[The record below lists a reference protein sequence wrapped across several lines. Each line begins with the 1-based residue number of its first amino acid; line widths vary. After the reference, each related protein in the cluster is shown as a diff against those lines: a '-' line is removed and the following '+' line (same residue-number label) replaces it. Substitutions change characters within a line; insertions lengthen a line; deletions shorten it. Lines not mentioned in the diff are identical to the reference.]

1 MPNFNLLSPEV
12 NVSNIKG
19 PGSKPIVI
27 AQTAWRQLAQDLTL
41 MTEQWVAQISATEEL
56 YKGKA
61 ASQFLDAAGRYG
73 DWLAGHARTAGATAE
88 SLGQAA
94 RAYDTAVESM
104 VPTSTIVAN
113 RAAALT
119 MKSTNLLGQFT
130 AKIGELDRAYQHM
143 WAQNADAMNTYQ
155 FVAFDIMRQVEEDI
169 RITPAPQVVEGSSS
183 RSFGGYHT
191 ISTTSRFDQE
201 EKFS

>member
-1 MPNFNLLSPEV
+1 
-12 NVSNIKG
+12 
-19 PGSKPIVI
+19 
-27 AQTAWRQLAQDLTL
+27 

-56 YKGKA
+56 FKGKA
-61 ASQFLDAAGRYG
+61 ARQFIDAAGRYG
-73 DWLAGHARTAGATAE
+73 DWLTRHARTAGATAE

-94 RAYDTAVESM
+94 EAYDTAVRSM

-130 AKIGELDRAYQHM
+130 AKILELDRTYQEM

-155 FVAFDIMRQVEEDI
+155 FAAFELMRQVEEEVG
-169 RITPAPQVVEGSSS
+169 ITPAPQVVQGSTS
-183 RSFGGYHT
+183 RSFGGHHRSSGYHT
-191 ISTTSRFDQE
+191 ISSTTLVEDE
-201 EKFS
+201 GTYY